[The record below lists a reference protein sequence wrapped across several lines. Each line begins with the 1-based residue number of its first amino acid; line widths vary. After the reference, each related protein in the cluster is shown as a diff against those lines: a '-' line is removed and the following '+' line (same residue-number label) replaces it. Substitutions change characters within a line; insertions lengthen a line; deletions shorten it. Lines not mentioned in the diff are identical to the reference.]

1 MKKELGE
8 YKGCLSENIDDY
20 LSSLDPKRAEVEVF
34 LIYRDCHT
42 QRYFYLKGKQQH
54 TKELDSLL
62 EELNYAMFYLMKW
75 VSNHIGVTFEPP
87 NVCDSFWKWFRFWDD
102 HFNRTASR
110 WKEFN
115 SALSNGGGILPRSF
129 LKRIGMMSNT
139 PQAIV
144 KAGCA

>member
-75 VSNHIGVTFEPP
+75 ASNHIGVTFEPP
-87 NVCDSFWKWFRFWDD
+87 NVSDSFWKWFRFWDD
-102 HFNRTASR
+102 HFN
-110 WKEFN
+110 
-115 SALSNGGGILPRSF
+115 GGDITPFLPE
-129 LKRIGMMSNT
+129 KDWNEE
-139 PQAIV
+139 
-144 KAGCA
+144 